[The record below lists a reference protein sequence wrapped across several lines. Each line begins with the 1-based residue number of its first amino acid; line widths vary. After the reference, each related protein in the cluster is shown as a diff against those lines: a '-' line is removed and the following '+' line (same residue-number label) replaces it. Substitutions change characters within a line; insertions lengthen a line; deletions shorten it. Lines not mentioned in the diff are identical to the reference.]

1 MFGHSNYVLS
11 SLDWYVAYN
20 ALSFIHLSL
29 NSSHPFK
36 QYGQSWPKTRSVQK
50 PFDLTPPNILCIP
63 YVSQVLAFPSNAYIP
78 NLISLL
84 MESRNPQTG
93 CRITW
98 VISPAMP
105 ALIPMVHSFCHNQ
118 PPPWR
123 PSQCGQ
129 LDEMSFGYKVQLQKH
144 TLHLHDER
152 KPGQPFAPWF
162 ALISWTLC
170 SNDLVDGFP
179 VCSEPSWVWGRG
191 REGGSERW
199 SSAPMRPF
207 ASELS
212 VAHGRWPNA
221 PQLDTENKYSYSIKT
236 IPVGVDS
243 L

>member
-1 MFGHSNYVLS
+1 
-11 SLDWYVAYN
+11 
-20 ALSFIHLSL
+20 
-29 NSSHPFK
+29 
-36 QYGQSWPKTRSVQK
+36 
-50 PFDLTPPNILCIP
+50 
-63 YVSQVLAFPSNAYIP
+63 
-78 NLISLL
+78 

-191 REGGSERW
+191 REGASNDHRRPCGHSRQ
-199 SSAPMRPF
+199 SCPLPMDVDLTR
-207 ASELS
+207 LNLTLR
-212 VAHGRWPNA
+212 VV
-221 PQLDTENKYSYSIKT
+221 TENKYSIKT